1 MTIGPPPQWLI
12 VIAILLTVVLVAAL
26 LIWVERRALG
36 WWQDRYGPNRVGLFG
51 FHFWGLGQV
60 LADMIKIFFKDDWV
74 PPFVDKPVFVIAPAI
89 VMATILM
96 AIAVVPWAPGVTVAG
111 DWNVGVLF
119 FLGMTSLAVYSVML
133 GGWASNNKYALL
145 GTMRASA
152 QTITYEVFM
161 GLALMGVVVQAGS
174 FNMTDIVNAQ
184 AGYGAYLPFLPDW
197 YVIPQVAGFVTFMIA
212 GLAETHRLPLDLPEA
227 EHELTAGFHTEYG
240 GMKFGM
246 FFVGEYVAVVLVSA
260 ILVTLFLGGWHMP
273 WGLELPNWTIF
284 GWAFMPLFWFA
295 AKTWFF
301 IFFFILLRSAIPRP
315 RYDQLMA
322 FGWKVLLPITI
333 VNVAVTGYFVLER
346 AHG

>member
-1 MTIGPPPQWLI
+1 MTSIPQGLI
-12 VIAILLTVVLVAAL
+12 VVAILLAVVGLAAM
-26 LIWVERRALG
+26 LIWVERRALAI
-36 WWQDRYGPNRVGLFG
+36 WQDRWGPNRVGPF
-51 FHFWGLGQV
+51 GLGQV
-60 LADMIKIFFKDDWV
+60 VADMIKIFFKDDWV

-111 DWNVGVLF
+111 NWNVGLLF
-119 FLGMTSLAVYSVML
+119 FLAMTSLAVYSVML

-174 FNMTDIVNAQ
+174 FSLTDIVLAQ
-184 AGYGAYLPFLPDW
+184 HEPSPLPGLGWLPNW
-197 YVIPQVAGFVTFMIA
+197 YVIPQFLGFVTFMIA

-260 ILVTLFLGGWHMP
+260 MLTVLFLGGWHGP
-273 WGLELPNWTIF
+273 FLGKVVLFGLDLL
-284 GWAFMPLFWFA
+284 AMA
-295 AKTWFF
+295 WFF
-301 IFFFILLRSAIPRP
+301 GKTMVFILFFILLRSAIPRP

-322 FGWKVLLPITI
+322 FGWKVLLPLTI
-333 VNVAVTGYFVLER
+333 LNLVVTGYFVL
-346 AHG
+346 AAA

>member
-1 MTIGPPPQWLI
+1 MTLAPLPQWLI
-12 VIAILLTVVLVAAL
+12 VVSILLVVVGVAAL

-60 LADMIKIFFKDDWV
+60 VADMVKIFMKDDWV

-96 AIAVVPWAPGVTVAG
+96 AVAVVPWAPGVTVAG
-111 DWNVGVLF
+111 DWNVGLLF

-161 GLALMGVVVQAGS
+161 GLALMGIVIQAGT
-174 FNMTDIVNAQ
+174 FNLHEIVLAQ
-184 AGYGAYLPFLPDW
+184 QQASPLAALPGLSWLPNW
-197 YVIPQVAGFVTFMIA
+197 YVIPQFLGFLTFMVA

-227 EHELTAGFHTEYG
+227 EHELTAGFHTEYS

-246 FFVGEYVAVVLVSA
+246 FFVGEYVAVVLVSSM
-260 ILVTLFLGGWHMP
+260 LTTLFLGGWH
-273 WGLELPNWTIF
+273 G
-284 GWAFMPLFWFA
+284 PLFGPEWLHVFLQLGWFA
-295 AKTWFF
+295 IKTWFF
-301 IFFFILLRSAIPRP
+301 ILFFILLRSAIPRP

-333 VNVAVTGYFVLER
+333 VNLVVTGWFVLEK